1 MSILGSL
8 FRPKEV
14 KDVLYA
20 IDHLAKSGLS
30 ECLCF
35 NEIQSSAR
43 SAVLSSPEAVKD
55 QIVIE
60 GKSPLEV
67 ALTLI
72 VNLCGRDLAS
82 GHFHTYRGVLRM
94 NGTSRKQLFH
104 AAQDM
109 LVDKGFIEQA
119 DADHGKSL
127 LQEQIKSTG

>member
-82 GHFHTYRGVLRM
+82 GHFHTYRGCVEDEWNIEKTAL
-94 NGTSRKQLFH
+94 SRCARYAGRQGLYR
-104 AAQDM
+104 A
-109 LVDKGFIEQA
+109 
-119 DADHGKSL
+119 S
-127 LQEQIKSTG
+127 